1 MILLKFWGN
10 FVSMENE
17 GRRKEEE
24 FLILRSAS
32 ASSSNLKRE
41 WGLWWENSNNL
52 LYGENSYK
60 RVSSTVA
67 AFNTF

>member
-32 ASSSNLKRE
+32 ASSSHLKRE
-41 WGLWWENSNNL
+41 
-52 LYGENSYK
+52 
-60 RVSSTVA
+60 
-67 AFNTF
+67 